1 MHTERR
7 LHRSEDTLEALA
19 LQLAASADR
28 AACTALVLTAEDG
41 LNVAAV
47 GDDAAA
53 DEIAALAPTLA
64 RDGRLWH
71 GVIPTAAGEERLVTI
86 APVPSGHGTLYLCA
100 VGGLLTVLG
109 PELALGGRGVA
120 RILS

>member
-7 LHRSEDTLEALA
+7 VHRSDDLLEALA
-19 LQLAASADR
+19 LQLAATAAR
-28 AACTALVLTAEDG
+28 AACSAIVLTQRDG
-41 LNVAAV
+41 LPLAEA

-53 DEIAALAPTLA
+53 EEIAAIAPTLV
-64 RDGRLWH
+64 RDGRRWH
-71 GVIPTAAGEERLVTI
+71 GAIPTSLGDRLVTI
-86 APVPSGHGTLYLCA
+86 SPLPSAQGTMLLCA

-120 RILS
+120 RILA